1 MTDQLY
7 RPRSLFIPGF
17 SVGGLVEVAV
27 ILSLAGPWL
36 GLLGRW
42 HWVLDLFTHFHW
54 QYAVISLLALLWL
67 GFRRRWLQ
75 AGAAL
80 ATLLFSAF
88 LLTGDRQIADF
99 KDGRMRVV
107 SLNVL
112 AGLENKEP
120 AIEWMRKSGADV
132 LLLYEVDG
140 GWAAALQSSL
150 KSEYPHQFIELR
162 SDNFGVAAL
171 SRVTMEA
178 ELVQGPNSITTSV
191 QAKVSMDGQPLL
203 LLGIHPVP
211 PMGEAWATARDNQM
225 TDLARHV
232 AAQDLPVLVAGD
244 FNASPWSVGV
254 RLLRTGNSLGF
265 RAAFPMTR
273 PTWMARSIFA
283 IPIDLVMTTP
293 QIGIVEREVGPDVG
307 SDHRPQVLDI
317 GWLK

>member
-1 MTDQLY
+1 MTDQPS
-7 RPRSLFIPGF
+7 RPRSLFTLGF
-17 SVGGLVEVAV
+17 SLGGLVEVA
-27 ILSLAGPWL
+27 ILLALTAPWL

-42 HWVLDLFTHFHW
+42 HWVLDLLTHFHW
-54 QYAVISLLALLWL
+54 QYAVTSLLALLWL
-67 GFRRRWLQ
+67 GFRRRWFH

-80 ATLLFSAF
+80 VTLLLSVFMLAGEMQI
-88 LLTGDRQIADF
+88 TGF
-99 KDGRMRVV
+99 KGGPMRVV

-112 AGLENKEP
+112 AGLPNKQP
-120 AIEWMRKSGADV
+120 ALEWLRKSEAEV
-132 LLLYEVDG
+132 LLLYEVDS
-140 GWAAALQSSL
+140 GWAEAFQSL
-150 KSEYPHQFIELR
+150 KPEYPHQFIELR

-171 SRVTMEA
+171 SRVPMQT
-178 ELVQGPNSITTSV
+178 ELVQGPGSLTPSV
-191 QAKVSMDGQPLL
+191 QVKVEMAGHPLL

-211 PMGEAWATARDNQM
+211 PMGEAWAVARDTQM

-232 AAQDLPVLVAGD
+232 AAQELPVLVAGD
-244 FNASPWSVGV
+244 FNASPWSAGV

-265 RAAFPMTR
+265 RASFPMTR